1 MFDGNHQQ
9 HTTFGVQVSEPMPD
23 VEVWRS
29 MPEYPDYEVSDMGRV
44 RCMKNRRG
52 TTAPFFPK
60 VAMRSQRP
68 VVLLRKKDM
77 TQETRR
83 IDELVLA
90 AFVAPRPTPDAG
102 AVPTNGDRGDVR
114 ADNLSW
120 VAGTVLPAHQNRKSK
135 MRRTRKP
142 IKKAPAPA
150 KLSSE
155 IKHGHWLGIGNVCV
169 SIQPNGSLE
178 LTVAE
183 PAESVDHH
191 SIPLKD
197 LDDVIRVFQAAKT
210 IIEG

>member
-1 MFDGNHQQ
+1 MFDGNQL
-9 HTTFGVQVSEPMPD
+9 GPQVSVMPD

-29 MPEYPDYEVSDMGRV
+29 MDDYPDYEVSDMGRV
-44 RCMKNRRG
+44 RCIKNRRG

-60 VAMRSQRP
+60 VSMRSQRP
-68 VVLLRKKDM
+68 VVLLRRKDM

-83 IDELVLA
+83 IDELVLTM
-90 AFVAPRPTPDAG
+90 FVAPRPTPDSG
-102 AVPTNGDRGDVR
+102 AMPTNGDRSDVR

-120 VAGTVLPAHQNRKSK
+120 VAGVVLPAHQNRKAK
-135 MRRTRKP
+135 ARRKKP
-142 IKKAPAPA
+142 VKKAPA

-155 IKHGHWLGIGNVCV
+155 IRHGHWLGIGNVCV

-183 PAESVDHH
+183 SLESVDHH
-191 SIPLKD
+191 CIPLKD